1 MEQQG
6 LVKTSEGKHIYL
18 RPVEMSDLDDYYA
31 YLSDPTTSRFT
42 GTQKVFS
49 RQTAASWIEH
59 ISKPDS
65 SRVDLMI
72 ISQATDRLVGEVVLN
87 DIDPVNR
94 SANIRIAI
102 AGQAN
107 QGKGYG
113 TEAML
118 LMLHHAFG
126 RLNLHRVELSVYAFN
141 DRAIHVYE
149 KLGFKREGIQ
159 RDCLF
164 LNHQYHDAI
173 TMSILEHE
181 FRELHTPNSCNA
193 GV

>member
-1 MEQQG
+1 MGKQG
-6 LVKTSEGKHIYL
+6 AVKILEGKQIYL
-18 RPVEMSDLDDYYA
+18 RPIEIDDLDDYYV

-42 GTQKVFS
+42 GSQKVFS
-49 RQTAASWIEH
+49 KQTAASWIEN
-59 ISKPDS
+59 ISKLDS

-87 DIDPVNR
+87 DIDPINR

-107 QGKGYG
+107 QGKGHG

-126 RLNLHRVELSVYAFN
+126 TLNLHRVELSVYAFN

-149 KLGFKREGIQ
+149 KLGFKREGVQ
-159 RDCLF
+159 RDCLYW
-164 LNHQYHDAI
+164 NHQYHDAI
-173 TMSILEHE
+173 TMSILDHE
-181 FRELHTPNSCNA
+181 FRKLHMPDRFND

>member
-1 MEQQG
+1 MGKQG
-6 LVKTSEGKHIYL
+6 VVKILEGKHIYL
-18 RPVEMSDLDDYYA
+18 RPIEMDDLDDYYA

-49 RQTAASWIEH
+49 RQTAASWIEN
-59 ISKPDS
+59 ISKPDG

-72 ISQATDRLVGEVVLN
+72 VSQATDRLVGEVVLN

-118 LMLHHAFG
+118 LMLHYAFG
-126 RLNLHRVELSVYAFN
+126 TLNLHRVELSVYAFN

-149 KLGFKREGIQ
+149 KLGFKREGVQ
-159 RDCLF
+159 RDSLYWD
-164 LNHQYHDAI
+164 HQYHDAI
-173 TMSILEHE
+173 IMSILEHE
-181 FRELHTPNSCNA
+181 FRELHMPDRFND

>member
-1 MEQQG
+1 MEEQG
-6 LVKTSEGKHIYL
+6 VIKILEGKHIYL
-18 RPVEMSDLDDYYA
+18 RPIEMDDLDDYYA

-49 RQTAASWIEH
+49 RQTAANWIEN

-72 ISQATDRLVGEVVLN
+72 VSQATDRLVGEVVLN

-126 RLNLHRVELSVYAFN
+126 TLNLHRVELSVYAFN

-149 KLGFKREGIQ
+149 KLGFKREGVQ
-159 RDCLF
+159 RDYLYW
-164 LNHQYHDAI
+164 NHQYHDAI
-173 TMSILEHE
+173 IMSILEHE
-181 FRELHTPNSCNA
+181 FRKLHMPDRFND